1 MEIVP
6 QSIKTPQKMSQFQV
20 FANPGRKGNVCAGD
34 AETDTITRMM
44 MMYSLSRNASL
55 MSIVGPVGKA
65 DFLLKSLLCSGSA
78 VYLKQIHKSSCRSES
93 SLICLVV

>member
-1 MEIVP
+1 MRRVWEGATMEIVT

-55 MSIVGPVGKA
+55 MSIVGPVGR
-65 DFLLKSLLCSGSA
+65 LPSQ
-78 VYLKQIHKSSCRSES
+78 V
-93 SLICLVV
+93 LIV